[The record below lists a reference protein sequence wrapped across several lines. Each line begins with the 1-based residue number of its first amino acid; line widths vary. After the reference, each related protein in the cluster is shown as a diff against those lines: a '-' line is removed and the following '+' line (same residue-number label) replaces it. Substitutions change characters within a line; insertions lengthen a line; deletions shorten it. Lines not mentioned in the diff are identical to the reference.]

1 MERLRAVIGHMH
13 CPTEPYWP
21 GREPWENH
29 PCDRCGSVLSPV
41 VIARS
46 RSIRRSGVVPVEK
59 NHYARHN
66 SVNHRRNTDESGH
79 CGEHRK
85 GAGRDKRSRKQAEAS
100 KEGNPTSSAP
110 LPRVVAGR
118 PLHGMKIAIRLSVC
132 ARGLY
137 EQSSRHVTTLS
148 RRENA
153 PIGIGGP
160 RDGRVVQ
167 TNGRS

>member
-1 MERLRAVIGHMH
+1 MPIKWRALRGVLGHMTTPGPGGPKISSRRSTL
-13 CPTEPYWP
+13 PTEPYWP

-46 RSIRRSGVVPVEK
+46 RSIRRSVVVPVEK

-85 GAGRDKRSRKQAEAS
+85 GAGRDKRGRKQAEAS
-100 KEGNPTSSAP
+100 KEGNPTSSTP

-118 PLHGMKIAIRLSVC
+118 PLHRMKIASRLSVC

-137 EQSSRHVTTLS
+137 
-148 RRENA
+148 
-153 PIGIGGP
+153 
-160 RDGRVVQ
+160 
-167 TNGRS
+167 